1 MRRGL
6 CALLAAALLLSLAG
20 CRRDVAALPRGREI
34 EDMELMQTLGVDAAE
49 AGQVAVTAS
58 SGAGD
63 GPDSGATVVNGSAAT
78 LSAAVLGLQ
87 SEGAS
92 YLYFGHVGQL
102 LAGEELARRGLW
114 PTLDYVLRDVE
125 MRLDT
130 ALYLVR
136 GGEAG
141 AALEA
146 AARDGSAAGRLE
158 AMAEDA
164 GLLSGSARRTV
175 KDAITDLYAQGATFL
190 PAVTAE
196 TGLPAAGYGI
206 VKDGALA
213 AWAGE
218 DAARGI
224 NLLLG
229 SVEAD
234 VVELPLDGGGTAAL
248 RVVGASSS
256 VRPVVEGGTLT
267 GLSVICKVEANLA
280 EGDLDLRDE
289 QAARALEEALARVEH
304 DRAWAALSLA
314 RELDA
319 DYLGLL
325 SRAALARPWH
335 KAALE
340 RAALAGLE
348 LELSVE
354 AELRRGYDAARQE
367 E

>member
-1 MRRGL
+1 M
-6 CALLAAALLLSLAG
+6 
-20 CRRDVAALPRGREI
+20 
-34 EDMELMQTLGVDAAE
+34 
-49 AGQVAVTAS
+49 
-58 SGAGD
+58 
-63 GPDSGATVVNGSAAT
+63 
-78 LSAAVLGLQ
+78 
-87 SEGAS
+87 
-92 YLYFGHVGQL
+92 
-102 LAGEELARRGLW
+102 
-114 PTLDYVLRDVE
+114 
-125 MRLDT
+125 
-130 ALYLVR
+130 
-136 GGEAG
+136 
-141 AALEA
+141 
-146 AARDGSAAGRLE
+146 
-158 AMAEDA
+158 
-164 GLLSGSARRTV
+164 
-175 KDAITDLYAQGATFL
+175 
-190 PAVTAE
+190 
-196 TGLPAAGYGI
+196 
-206 VKDGALA
+206 KDGALA

-248 RVVGASSS
+248 RVVGASAS
-256 VRPVVEGGTLT
+256 VRPVVEGGALT
-267 GLSVICKVEANLA
+267 GLTVICKVEANLA

-289 QAARALEEALARVEH
+289 QAAHALEEALARVEH

-340 RAALAGLE
+340 NASLAGLE

-367 E
+367 G